1 MARASNG
8 GNGDA
13 EWGMDFSSE
22 VFSKLAEFIASLELL
37 LLWKK
42 QNPLWQKKRAFLLLV
57 CSSKVSF
64 ARPSSKD
71 NPHLCYQL
79 LTLSLISSAPL
90 FSLKSLLKGSHNEAM
105 RSSLHS
111 RCCLKQGLIC
121 SSGPR
126 WTQFQRTLVPQ
137 LSLSTLVNVT
147 LLRICQHS
155 HRLEVLPNPILSQ

>member
-1 MARASNG
+1 MLSEGWTSVQRCSAS
-8 GNGDA
+8 
-13 EWGMDFSSE
+13 WQSSL
-22 VFSKLAEFIASLELL
+22 LAWSFCCFEKNKIPFGKRRGLFFYLYAAQKCLL
-37 LLWKK
+37 L
-42 QNPLWQKKRAFLLLV
+42 
-57 CSSKVSF
+57 
-64 ARPSSKD
+64 RPSSKD

-111 RCCLKQGLIC
+111 RYCLKQGLIC